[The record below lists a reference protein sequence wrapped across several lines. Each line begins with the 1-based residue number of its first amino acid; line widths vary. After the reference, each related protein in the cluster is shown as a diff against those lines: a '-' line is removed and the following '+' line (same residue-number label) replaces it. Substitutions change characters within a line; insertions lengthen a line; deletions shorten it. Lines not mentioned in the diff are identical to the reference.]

1 MLGASSTLDNYIQG
15 SLTPSI
21 HYQSI
26 PTMPHMS
33 FRLVFNRVFLFAHI
47 HITNS
52 NNPKTAAGRGMHNIG
67 MGKVTGA
74 LG

>member
-1 MLGASSTLDNYIQG
+1 MLGASSTLDDHIQG
-15 SLTPSI
+15 PPTP
-21 HYQSI
+21 SI

-33 FRLVFNRVFLFAHI
+33 FRLVFNRVFLFAHT
-47 HITNS
+47 HITDR
-52 NNPKTAAGRGMHNIG
+52 NNPKIAAGRGMHNIG